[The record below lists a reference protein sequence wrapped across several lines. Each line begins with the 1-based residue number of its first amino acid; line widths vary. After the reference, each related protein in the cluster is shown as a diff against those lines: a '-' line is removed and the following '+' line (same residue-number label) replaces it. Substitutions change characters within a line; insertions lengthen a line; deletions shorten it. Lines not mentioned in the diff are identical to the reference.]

1 MNIDGYLKLIT
12 SQHRNKPKY
21 EAMIKETLQ
30 PILEIKDSIQSLPSY
45 FDLET
50 ATGDQ
55 LLIIAMWVGAP
66 TAIQNAV
73 PLPLF
78 GFDGQSEALPFGE
91 LGDPEVG
98 GHWRE
103 LGQTGY
109 ATGTIETDLL
119 RNVIKAQIYKNSCM
133 CSLFDAYEILDLIT
147 DEQYAVFDS
156 GLMWIGIGVHS
167 SMPIPLRQLM
177 RVMLPKPAGVRVKF
191 FTNWFESF
199 GWSDQPDSLGF
210 GDLNNPDEGGYWI
223 EESY

>member
-66 TAIQNAV
+66 TAIQNAAA
-73 PLPLF
+73 LPLF
-78 GFDGQSEALPFGE
+78 GFEGQPEALPFGE
-91 LGDPEVG
+91 LNELEIG
-98 GHWRE
+98 GYWRE
-103 LGQTGY
+103 SGQSGY
-109 ATGTIETDLL
+109 TAGTIDTELL
-119 RNVIKAQIYKNSCM
+119 RNVIKAQIYKNSCG
-133 CSLFDAYEILDLIT
+133 CSLFDAYAILDFIMN
-147 DEQYAVFDS
+147 EQYTIFDS

-167 SMPIPLRQLM
+167 SMSIPLRQLI
-177 RVMLPKPAGVRVKF
+177 RVMIPKPAGVGIKF
-191 FTNWFESF
+191 FSNWFESF